1 MWLLNHI
8 LTLITTPNRIQ
19 HSDLKKLNINVAKLE
34 EATWDALSG
43 FFADTNLPNNLK
55 KKPFLKEI
63 FRVAKYQERFKNGE
77 IGRLHPEPSSNASN
91 TTQLP
96 Y

>member
-8 LTLITTPNRIQ
+8 LALITTPNREQ
-19 HSDLKKLNINVAKLE
+19 HHDLKKLNINVAKLE

-43 FFADTNLPNNLK
+43 FFADHNQPNNLK

-63 FRVAKYQERFKNGE
+63 FRVARYQERFKNGE
-77 IGRLHPEPSSNASN
+77 IGRSTLSQPDTH
-91 TTQLP
+91 QLL